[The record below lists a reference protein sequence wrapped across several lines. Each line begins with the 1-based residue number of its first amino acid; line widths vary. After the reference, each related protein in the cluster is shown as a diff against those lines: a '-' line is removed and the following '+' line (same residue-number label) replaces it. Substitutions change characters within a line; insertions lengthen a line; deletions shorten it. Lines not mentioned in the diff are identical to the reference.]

1 MFGPGPRA
9 KSVTCEA
16 CGATYLDDPDDWSGD
31 QHPERECIP
40 RRIERE
46 TIARVVAWLRAE
58 AAKHDGPMPG
68 VDPVGSV
75 LVIADAIERGDWR
88 DP

>member
-1 MFGPGPRA
+1 MLGPGPRA

-16 CGATYLDDPDDWSGD
+16 CGATYMDDPDDWSGD

-46 TIARVVAWLRAE
+46 TIARVVAWLRAPGWVDDVD
-58 AAKHDGPMPG
+58 AKQR
-68 VDPVGSV
+68 
-75 LVIADAIERGDWR
+75 IADAIERGDWR
-88 DP
+88 EETRG